1 MVIDEKGN
9 KKTYPVETQST
20 PDNSMLVRMF
30 EYGAQ
35 LALAGGEKEDNVLT
49 VTFPHAAVLFLRH
62 NAATPKEILIRMI
75 TPGGTVE
82 YSILVM
88 KARRYSIDEIFNKK
102 LY

>member
-1 MVIDEKGN
+1 
-9 KKTYPVETQST
+9 
-20 PDNSMLVRMF
+20 VRMF

-35 LALAGGEKEDNVLT
+35 LALDGGEKEGNVLT

-62 NAATPKEILIRMI
+62 NEATPEEMLIRMI

-82 YSILVM
+82 YSIPVM